1 MSNGTRT
8 TQKDVARRAGVS
20 QATVST
26 VLNGGRAL
34 VAAET
39 AARIDAAI
47 SELGYRPNRF
57 AQALRTQRAMVV
69 ACVVPDLTNPFYPAL
84 VVGVQ
89 TVAAAAD
96 YDVVAIN
103 SRGEHALEAAAVTA
117 AAYGRYDGII
127 GVFFNLRAADFAP
140 AIAVGVAVVRIE
152 ARRKGGGSLP
162 VDDIF
167 VDNGS
172 ASRAVTDRLL
182 DLGHTRIAMIAGRG
196 GPEQVRTEGYRTAL
210 AGRGLAPSIWLDNSF
225 DEAGGRRA
233 ARAMIGSGPAPSAV
247 IAANDLMAIGAMHE
261 LAASGI
267 RVPDQVSVIGFDDIL
282 ASRLVTP
289 ALTTVALNQQAIGVR
304 AAEILIER
312 ISGRRTGA
320 GRAEEMPYDLRF
332 RASIAPLKK
341 QPTMEETP

>member
-1 MSNGTRT
+1 MPNATRT
-8 TQKDVARRAGVS
+8 TQKDVARKAGVS

-26 VLNGGRAL
+26 VLNGGRSM
-34 VAAET
+34 VAAGT

-47 SELGYRPNRF
+47 AELGYRPNRF
-57 AQALRTQRAMVV
+57 AQALRTQRAMAI
-69 ACVVPDLTNPFYPAL
+69 ACIVPDLSNPFYPAL
-84 VVGVQ
+84 VVGAQ
-89 TVAAAAD
+89 NVATACD

-103 SRGEHALEAAAVTA
+103 TRGEHALEAAAVA
-117 AAYGRYDGII
+117 AAAHGRYDGII
-127 GVFFNLRAADFAP
+127 GVFFQLRAVDFAP

-152 ARRKGGGSLP
+152 AKRKAGGSLA

-167 VDNGS
+167 VDNRS

-210 AGRGLAPSIWLDNSF
+210 AGRGLEPSIWLDDSF
-225 DEAGGRRA
+225 NEAGGRRA
-233 ARAMIGSGPAPSAV
+233 ARAMLGSGPAPSAV
-247 IAANDLMAIGAMHE
+247 IAANDLMAIGAMQE
-261 LAASGI
+261 LAASGVGI
-267 RVPDQVSVIGFDDIL
+267 PDEVSVVGFDDIL

-312 ISGRRTGA
+312 LSGKLTGA

-332 RASIAPLKK
+332 RASIAPLKNI
-341 QPTMEETP
+341 